1 MTAATTNGQKP
12 MGRVKGPGATA
23 HTFTFLAPD
32 PDQKLKIGE
41 FISYQAAL
49 DDQERMIYGRI
60 QQRQAV
66 RLFPDD
72 FASDPQ
78 LDPAM
83 VAELVGYQQK
93 GYPLYLLTVT
103 ALGYYDPTVGDF
115 INPRI
120 EPPAGQPVYGVGD
133 ADLSHILN
141 KRQPDQVGAV
151 HIGSLLSRGEGAV
164 PIVLDGAAL
173 ASTHLAV
180 IANTGS
186 GKSYLMSVIVE
197 ELLQAKNRA
206 AIILIDPHSEYG
218 TLQAV
223 NQHPIFQTEDYR
235 PRVTVYPPGKLK
247 IAAGSLLLN
256 DLLYLLPDLSERM
269 IYLLQ
274 RAYRDVQRQSKRE
287 QGSAQRWT
295 VAQLKARVRAL
306 GKSKQSDGEGDGDEL
321 KGYGRTAEA
330 LVWRLESV
338 LEREAVFND
347 KFALALRQICQPG
360 QAAILQLNEMTEREQ
375 QVLVATLLRRLFWAR
390 MQTEKGRFSTHHSL
404 YLPYPVFVI
413 VEEAHRFAPAAADVV
428 SSAVLKEILGEG
440 RKFGVAM
447 ALISQRP
454 GKLDGDVISQC
465 NTHCLLRIVN
475 DLDQRRVAESVET
488 VGRDLLA
495 ELPALTKGQ
504 AIVAG
509 EAVSTPVLCQV
520 RSRYTPHGA
529 ESKDAPADWQRYFST
544 NQ

>member
-1 MTAATTNGQKP
+1 MKTTDSKP
-12 MGRVKGPGATA
+12 IGRVKGPGPEA

-32 PDQKLKIGE
+32 PAQRLKIGE
-41 FISYQAAL
+41 FVTYLAVFEE
-49 DDQERMIYGRI
+49 QERTIYGRI
-60 QQRQAV
+60 QQRQAI

-72 FASDPQ
+72 FASDPE
-78 LDPAM
+78 LDPTM

-103 ALGYYDPTVGDF
+103 ALGYYDGDLRDF
-115 INPRI
+115 VNPRI
-120 EPPAGQPVYGVGD
+120 EPPTGRPIYPVSDG
-133 ADLSHILN
+133 DLSRILN
-141 KRQPDQVGAV
+141 KRQPGQVGAV
-151 HIGSLLSRGEGAV
+151 HIGSLLSRPDGET

-197 ELLQAKNRA
+197 ELLQAHNRA
-206 AIILIDPHSEYG
+206 AIVLIDPHSEYG
-218 TLQAV
+218 TLQAI
-223 NQHPIFQTEDYR
+223 NNHPAFQTADYR
-235 PRVTVYPPGKLK
+235 PQVTVYAPGKLK
-247 IAAGSLLLN
+247 IAAGSLALS
-256 DLLYLLPDLSERM
+256 DLLHLLPDLSERM

-274 RAYRDVQRQSKRE
+274 RAYQDVQRQSKK
-287 QGSAQRWT
+287 QHGSSQRWT
-295 VAQLKARVRAL
+295 AASLKERVRQL
-306 GKSKQSDGEGDGDEL
+306 GKSKQADGDGDEL

-330 LVWRLESV
+330 LIWRLETV
-338 LEREAVFND
+338 LEREAVFD
-347 KFALALRQICQPG
+347 DSYTLALRQLCRPG
-360 QAAILQLNEMTEREQ
+360 HAAVLQLNEMAEREQ

-390 MQTEKGRFSTHHSL
+390 MQTEKGRFSPHHSL

-509 EAVSTPVLCQV
+509 EAVSTPVLCRV
-520 RSRYTPHGA
+520 RPRFTPHGA
-529 ESKDAPADWQRYFST
+529 ESKDAPADWQRYFAA
-544 NQ
+544 NR